1 MLDYN
6 VEVITQTEEL
16 SDWYVY
22 CRCHTSNNT
31 CYGGNAISFRPLCNP
46 TGGINVI
53 CSDTELFKCP

>member
-31 CYGGNAISFRPLCNP
+31 CYGGNAISFRPSCGTFFTTDPVLY
-46 TGGINVI
+46 
-53 CSDTELFKCP
+53 